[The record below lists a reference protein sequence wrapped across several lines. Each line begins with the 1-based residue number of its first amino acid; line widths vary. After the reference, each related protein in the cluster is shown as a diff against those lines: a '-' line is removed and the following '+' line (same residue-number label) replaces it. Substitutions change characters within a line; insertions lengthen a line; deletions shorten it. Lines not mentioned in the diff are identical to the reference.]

1 VGIDAADVNN
11 ELAVVE
17 YVDDMYEFYKL
28 TEVKIFPLS
37 LYIYLCI
44 FLSLSLSV
52 THTLT

>member
-1 VGIDAADVNN
+1 VEIDAADVNN

-28 TEVKIFPLS
+28 TEVKISPFS

-44 FLSLSLSV
+44 SLSLSLSLCV
-52 THTLT
+52 